1 MSPAG
6 RHDCGALVISTEKE
20 KSHQQN
26 YRDLIVLSLSIFRGK
41 SIKKTFLINCL
52 GDSIQGAFDN
62 EMSPAGRHDCGALVI
77 STERRNHTHKIT
89 EI

>member
-1 MSPAG
+1 M
-6 RHDCGALVISTEKE
+6 
-20 KSHQQN
+20 
-26 YRDLIVLSLSIFRGK
+26 IVLSLSIFRGK

-77 STERRNHTHKIT
+77 STEKENSHPQNNRDLIVLSLSILEENL
-89 EI
+89 